1 MFGSSSFA
9 TLPFSTS
16 SAVAAVSPPSV
27 PQTVP
32 ITLKWVLTSRG
43 NRWALDYQTYKWV
56 LTNKNIQWVLDS
68 RVSKWTRNPQTMKWT
83 IK

>member
-16 SAVAAVSPPSV
+16 SAVADVSPPSV

-32 ITLKWVLTSRG
+32 ITLKWVLNSRG
-43 NRWALDYQTYKWV
+43 NTWVLNSQTYKWV
-56 LTNKNIQWVLDS
+56 LTNRNMQWVLDS

>member
-16 SAVAAVSPPSV
+16 SADAISPPSG
-27 PQTVP
+27 PQTTP
-32 ITLKWVLTSRG
+32 LSLKWVLNSRG
-43 NRWALDYQTYKWV
+43 NTWVLNSQTYKWA
-56 LTNKNIQWVLDS
+56 LTNKNMQWVLDS